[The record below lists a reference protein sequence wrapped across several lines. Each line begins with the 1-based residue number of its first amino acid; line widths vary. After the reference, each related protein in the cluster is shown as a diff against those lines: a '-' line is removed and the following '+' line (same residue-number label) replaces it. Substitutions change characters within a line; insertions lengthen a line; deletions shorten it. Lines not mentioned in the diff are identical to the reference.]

1 MTANIDEIVMYIFV
15 NMDLQMSK
23 GKICAQSGHIV
34 GKIVAE
40 MVKKGYEEY
49 PLSKAFIEYKKW
61 ENQCTKII
69 LRATQLEL
77 DELRKHSNA
86 RAFIDSGDRL
96 PDDSLTVVGFLPT
109 TMSAMMNITEN
120 YKLL

>member
-1 MTANIDEIVMYIFV
+1 MNNMDEIVMYIFV

-23 GKICAQSGHIV
+23 GKMCAQCCHIV

-49 PLSKAFIEYKKW
+49 PLSKELLEYKKW

-77 DELRKHSNA
+77 DELRKHVNA
-86 RAFIDSGDRL
+86 RSFIDSGDRL

-109 TMSAMMNITEN
+109 TINAMMNLTKDF
-120 YKLL
+120 KLI